1 MVSEGLGQYVQTLN
15 KYLKKPAWILFL
27 SSRLIDEWFIA
38 TWAIYASLYY
48 ARYLGLRDSY
58 LSILTQGSAYVAFFI
73 LFFLMPN
80 LSEKQMI
87 KILGFDQLF
96 GLGAMGI
103 LLWIAPGSHGLLIG
117 CLLSASLG
125 AVGSSLYA
133 SVSTAVWM
141 SIIDEKERAKVV
153 AASTA
158 FVYIGVLVAGSFSS
172 FIYGH
177 VSPTALIGLILG
189 ARVIGFLLLRR
200 VSAVLASPRQALK

>member
-1 MVSEGLGQYVQTLN
+1 M
-15 KYLKKPAWILFL
+15 
-27 SSRLIDEWFIA
+27 
-38 TWAIYASLYY
+38 
-48 ARYLGLRDSY
+48 
-58 LSILTQGSAYVAFFI
+58 
-73 LFFLMPN
+73 
-80 LSEKQMI
+80 

-96 GLGAMGI
+96 GVGAMAI
-103 LLWIAPGSHGLLIG
+103 LLWITPGSSGLLIS

-125 AVGSSLYA
+125 AVGGSLYA

-177 VSPTALIGLILG
+177 VSPTALIGIILVM
-189 ARVIGFLLLRR
+189 RVVGFILLRR
-200 VSAVLASPRQALK
+200 VSGILAPASQR